1 MKPEYLKHYVEA
13 INKIDDYFE
22 YRSDSLKDRNF
33 VYGVLFKLSDNIKTL
48 EANSRPIQHK
58 RDSFYTYDEEE

>member
-33 VYGVLFKLSDNIKTL
+33 VYGVLDKLSDNLKTL
-48 EANSRPIQHK
+48 EEANEPSKDTLKLPTRV
-58 RDSFYTYDEEE
+58 

>member
-33 VYGVLFKLSDNIKTL
+33 VYGVLDKLSDNLKTL
-48 EANSRPIQHK
+48 EGSNEPSKDTLKLPTRV
-58 RDSFYTYDEEE
+58 